1 MNLVVFN
8 GKIIGR
14 TDDNFTPE
22 ELEVM
27 FEAGIVIYV
36 AVGKYHIDLI
46 TGEKWELLAV
56 A

>member
-27 FEAGIVIYV
+27 FKAGIVIYV
-36 AVGKYHIDLI
+36 AVGKFHIDLI